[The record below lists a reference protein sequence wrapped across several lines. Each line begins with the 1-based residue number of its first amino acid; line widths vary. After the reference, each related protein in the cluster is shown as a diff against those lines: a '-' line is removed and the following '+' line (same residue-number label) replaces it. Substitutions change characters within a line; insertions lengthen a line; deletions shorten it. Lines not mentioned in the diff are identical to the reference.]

1 MSFEKE
7 PMVKARNGDGL
18 GFAAEFRSGV
28 RDGVRARVG
37 LSLE

>member
-18 GFAAEFRSGV
+18 GFAAEVRSGV
-28 RDGVRARVG
+28 RDGV
-37 LSLE
+37 